1 MGHLMSSKSLKGK
14 VCLITGSTNGIGK
27 ITAMDMA
34 MMGCTVVLVARDK
47 GKAKATK
54 DEIISK
60 TKNRSVE
67 VLMADLSSL
76 KEIRK
81 LAEDFKKKH
90 DKLHILINNAAT
102 VPKKRKV
109 SVDGY
114 EMQFATNHLAYFLL
128 THLLLDVIKTSSP
141 ARIINTSSGLHV
153 RGKIDFNDLQSE
165 KDYKG
170 FSVYPNTKLAN
181 ILFTYEL
188 ARRLNGSGVT
198 VNTWTPGMSKTGLGR
213 EFGVFSRFMLKL
225 IGKPAKKGARTLTYL
240 ATSPKVECITGKYFM
255 DLEEKRSSKSSY
267 DKNLQARLW
276 KVSEELT
283 RSTD

>member
-1 MGHLMSSKSLKGK
+1 MSSKSLKGK

-27 ITAMDMA
+27 VTAMDLA
-34 MMGCTVVLVARDK
+34 KMGCTVVLVARDK
-47 GKAKATK
+47 DKAKATK
-54 DEIISK
+54 NEIITK
-60 TKNRSVE
+60 TKNESVE

-81 LAEDFKKKH
+81 LAQDFEKKH
-90 DKLHILINNAAT
+90 ERLHILINNAAT

-114 EMQFATNHLAYFLL
+114 EMQFATNHLSYFLL
-128 THLLLDVIKTSSP
+128 TLLLLDVIKTSSP

-165 KDYKG
+165 KGYKG

-188 ARRLNGSGVT
+188 ARRLKGTGVT
-198 VNTWTPGMSKTGLGR
+198 VNTWTPSMTRTGLGR
-213 EFGVFSRFMLKL
+213 DFGAFSRFMLKL
-225 IGKPAKKGARTLTYL
+225 MGKSAEHGARTMTYL
-240 ATSPKVECITGKYFM
+240 ASSTEVEGITGKYFK

-267 DKNLQARLW
+267 DKKLQAHLW
-276 KVSEELT
+276 EMSEELT
-283 RSTD
+283 EI